1 MIASGPPPNR
11 LLQVLDAADFDRPYL
26 ITIELV
32 REAVLGEA
40 GRDTSTFRTMCRLHA
55 GMHGNRHQAT
65 GAAAVTNEPIAKISR
80 REHDGT
86 YPCRE

>member
-11 LLQVLDAADFDRPYL
+11 LLQMLDAADFDMLRPHL

-40 GRDTSTFRTMCRLHA
+40 GAALRHVYFPHDVTFRTMCRLHA
-55 GMHGNRHQAT
+55 GVHTNRHQAM
-65 GAAAVTNEPIAKISR
+65 GGPQ
-80 REHDGT
+80 
-86 YPCRE
+86 P

>member
-11 LLQVLDAADFDRPYL
+11 LLQMFAAADFDLLRAYL
-26 ITIELV
+26 ITLELV

-40 GRDTSTFRTMCRLHA
+40 GA
-55 GMHGNRHQAT
+55 AQG
-65 GAAAVTNEPIAKISR
+65 AAVTNEPIANISR

-86 YPCRE
+86 CPRRGKSGLGDGRCSGG